1 MTDPNFL
8 IYLIDQKRLRQR
20 ITDDP
25 AEVRRLQVEI
35 TEAQNRLNQQRA
47 TT

>member
-8 IYLIDQKRLRQR
+8 AYLIDQKRLRQR

-25 AEVRRLQVEI
+25 AEVRRIEI
-35 TEAQNRLNQQRA
+35 EVTEAQRRLNNELRG
-47 TT
+47 